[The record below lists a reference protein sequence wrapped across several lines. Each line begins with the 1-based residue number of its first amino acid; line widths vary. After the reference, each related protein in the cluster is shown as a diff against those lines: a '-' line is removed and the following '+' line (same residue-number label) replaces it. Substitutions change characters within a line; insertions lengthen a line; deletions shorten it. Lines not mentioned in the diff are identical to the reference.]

1 MNFHSIRSKVL
12 ATFALLILLLAMQ
25 TVFLITQSTKVHEA
39 ADTIVLRH
47 QPVMSKAYEF
57 QIAVVQVQQWLTDI
71 SATRGL
77 DGLNDGFDEA
87 AASYQTAE
95 TLLADMALLDPHNA
109 ASYMEIKP
117 ALEAYY
123 SVGKSMAQAYVDLGP
138 RGGNQRMADF
148 DAAAEAL
155 TLKVGGLMASSKDR
169 LQMQLTQQTDAAL
182 LMKYT
187 TLVLSVLFLVIL
199 LSLMLLAL
207 RTLLAPINAMKRMAR
222 DLAEGEGDLT
232 KRLDDSRSDELGSAA
247 AWINQFVSKTQQ
259 TIQAIRGVTM
269 EMRSAAEHLA
279 GLAEQTDKEMS
290 SQLMES
296 QQAATAMNEMLASAQ
311 ETANNASETAR
322 GTEIV
327 NNESRSGKSNME
339 TTAFQIGTLAKE
351 MDKAQ
356 RVIEKLGVESANIG
370 SVLDVIKNISEQTN
384 LLALNAAIEAARAG
398 EQGRGFAVVADE
410 VQRLAERSGNAT
422 KQIEALVRTIQADTS
437 EAVSSME
444 ASTAGVV
451 EGAKLAENAGG
462 ALQETEN
469 VSNYIAELTQ
479 RIAESAQ
486 RQTNEAKGIDAT
498 VSRIQEITLRNT
510 ESTRQTAES
519 VETLAELA
527 VELQQ
532 SVAGFRLP

>member
-25 TVFLITQSTKVHEA
+25 TVFLITQSTEVHEA
-39 ADTIVLRH
+39 ADTIALRH

-71 SATRGL
+71 STTRGL

-87 AASYQTAE
+87 AVSYQTAE
-95 TLLADMALLDPHNA
+95 TLLADMAALDPHNA

-138 RGGNQRMADF
+138 RGGNQRMAEF

-155 TLKVGGLMASSKDR
+155 TLKVGELMASSKDR

-232 KRLDDSRSDELGSAA
+232 RRLDDSRSDELGSAA

-410 VQRLAERSGNAT
+410 VRTLASRTQQSTAEIQEMINRLQSSSSDAVSVIDAGGKLAHTSVSSIQQANDSLEVITRRVESISQMNTQIATAAEEQSQVSLEIDRNITNIAQVAENNAHSV
-422 KQIEALVRTIQADTS
+422 AMLSSTS
-437 EAVSSME
+437 EQLK
-444 ASTAGVV
+444 ASV
-451 EGAKLAENAGG
+451 
-462 ALQETEN
+462 
-469 VSNYIAELTQ
+469 
-479 RIAESAQ
+479 
-486 RQTNEAKGIDAT
+486 
-498 VSRIQEITLRNT
+498 
-510 ESTRQTAES
+510 
-519 VETLAELA
+519 
-527 VELQQ
+527 QQ
-532 SVAGFRLP
+532 LDQLMGQFKT

>member
-247 AWINQFVSKTQQ
+247 AWINKFVSKTQQ

-410 VQRLAERSGNAT
+410 VRTLASRTQQSTAEIQEMINRLQSSSSDAVSVIDAGGKLAHTSVSSIQQANDSLEVITRRVESISQMNTQIATAAEEQSQVSLEIDRNITNIAQVAENNAHSV
-422 KQIEALVRTIQADTS
+422 AMLSSTS
-437 EAVSSME
+437 EQLK
-444 ASTAGVV
+444 ASV
-451 EGAKLAENAGG
+451 
-462 ALQETEN
+462 
-469 VSNYIAELTQ
+469 
-479 RIAESAQ
+479 
-486 RQTNEAKGIDAT
+486 
-498 VSRIQEITLRNT
+498 
-510 ESTRQTAES
+510 
-519 VETLAELA
+519 
-527 VELQQ
+527 QQ
-532 SVAGFRLP
+532 LDQLMGQFKT